1 MTKEQKL
8 HNNFLKFV
16 LLGVYSLVS
25 FALFNRVYA
34 TSSEVIDELF
44 HVGQGL
50 KYCNGN
56 FSAVSSVICC
66 LPVFCNFL
74 LF

>member
-1 MTKEQKL
+1 MTKIQQV

-16 LLGVYSLVS
+16 LLAVFSLVS
-25 FALFNRVYA
+25 FAVFNRVYA
-34 TSSEVIDELF
+34 TSTEIIDELF

-56 FSAVSSVICC
+56 FSAVS
-66 LPVFCNFL
+66 FARWF
-74 LF
+74 